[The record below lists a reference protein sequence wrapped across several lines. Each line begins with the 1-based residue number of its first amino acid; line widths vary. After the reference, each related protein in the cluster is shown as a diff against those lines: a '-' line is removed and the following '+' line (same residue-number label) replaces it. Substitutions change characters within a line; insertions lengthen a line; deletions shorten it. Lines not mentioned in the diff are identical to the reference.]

1 MSPPTYSGVSTVAHE
16 IAHALGATHD
26 GENRTIPIPGYPNE
40 LYCPWQDQYLM
51 SPAKGGQQNR
61 GRLSNCTV
69 TQIKFL
75 ISTLSQSC
83 NLVNTEAKY
92 SNELLSREN
101 MTRERFCQTMHPQ
114 QADVKPSD
122 EQPSASGNSQCKIE
136 CCWPYDYGGVQE
148 REEINMDDSGIFD
161 DDSDYYYGYPKQ
173 CQPHSMPEAMPCG
186 ENKTCRQETL
196 VYPRL
201 LESRA
206 DDSDILLHVHEGL
219 TLNLRKSSIFARDFV
234 LTTST
239 DIGPENVVFNGT
251 ELERDLYHDTEHRSS
266 LVVKRKENGV
276 EVKGILNDQLRITPA
291 VLFERSEEGLIPHE
305 VFTVE
310 ERSSTPK
317 NPSEHSKN
325 EKTNKSNCAE
335 KFVVE
340 LCVVAGPTYWCAF
353 NGTEDLVTYIAT
365 AVNVND
371 SIAGKNI
378 CGTTLYELRN
388 HNSCAA
394 DILDALNSTI
404 DLANYC
410 ELKGCDVVLQLTS
423 GDLAMEVNSTH
434 INRKVQGVANF
445 GGVCTN
451 RSAAVAED
459 DPLVYSGVSTMA
471 HEIAHALGASHDD
484 DNLTLPIN
492 GYPDALNCSWEDG
505 YLMSA
510 SGEGRNRHKLSNC
523 SMTQIKFLVRSIL
536 KPTTRTIFY
545 PGHNMTPEMFCRR
558 KHPLHEDVQPDNQS
572 ATDYQNCKIDCCW
585 KIDLGSVQARDD
597 INADDSDAY
606 DDYYDY
612 GDPKECQQHHLLEA
626 MSCGENKT
634 CWRGVCGEH
643 NWTDIYNT
651 YHTYR
656 TFETR

>member
-1 MSPPTYSGVSTVAHE
+1 MGIARPEVVVAG
-16 IAHALGATHD
+16 ALLFALLWTTSHA
-26 GENRTIPIPGYPNE
+26 
-40 LYCPWQDQYLM
+40 
-51 SPAKGGQQNR
+51 
-61 GRLSNCTV
+61 
-69 TQIKFL
+69 
-75 ISTLSQSC
+75 
-83 NLVNTEAKY
+83 
-92 SNELLSREN
+92 
-101 MTRERFCQTMHPQ
+101 
-114 QADVKPSD
+114 
-122 EQPSASGNSQCKIE
+122 
-136 CCWPYDYGGVQE
+136 
-148 REEINMDDSGIFD
+148 
-161 DDSDYYYGYPKQ
+161 
-173 CQPHSMPEAMPCG
+173 
-186 ENKTCRQETL
+186 ETL

-206 DDSDILLHVHEGL
+206 DDSDILLHVREGL
-219 TLNLRKSSIFARDFV
+219 TLNLRKSSIFASDFV

-239 DIGPENVVFNGT
+239 ETGPDNVVFNGS

-276 EVKGILNDQLRITPA
+276 EVRGILNDQLRITPA

-325 EKTNKSNCAE
+325 EKCVKDNTTSADRTNKSNCAE

-353 NGTEDLVTYIAT
+353 NGTEDLVNYIAT

-410 ELKGCDVVLQLTS
+410 ELTGCDIVLQLTS

-471 HEIAHALGASHDD
+471 HEIAHSVGASHDGE
-484 DNLTLPIN
+484 NFTLPIN

-510 SGEGRNRHKLSNC
+510 SGEGRNRHRLSNC
-523 SMTQIKFLVRSIL
+523 SMAQIKFLVSTLPEFRIQVHTKANYSN
-536 KPTTRTIFY
+536 IFY
-545 PGHNMTPEMFCRR
+545 PGQNMTPEMFCRR
-558 KHPLHEDVQPDNQS
+558 KHPLHEDVQP
-572 ATDYQNCKIDCCW
+572 
-585 KIDLGSVQARDD
+585 V
-597 INADDSDAY
+597 
-606 DDYYDY
+606 
-612 GDPKECQQHHLLEA
+612 
-626 MSCGENKT
+626 KT

-656 TFETR
+656 TFEIR